1 MPAKP
6 VTPMGQKGSG
16 LCPGGTES
24 KSIPNPKAGG
34 PGEPPYISECVPMGM
49 STADQFGSTGPRS
62 GMTFP
67 QAQPAQAFNAMNEQ
81 QARKARQ

>member
-1 MPAKP
+1 
-6 VTPMGQKGSG
+6 
-16 LCPGGTES
+16 
-24 KSIPNPKAGG
+24 
-34 PGEPPYISECVPMGM
+34 MGM

-81 QARKARQ
+81 QVRKARI